1 MRHATRHEAAYTST
15 ENAICHSH
23 EREGVSVMAPFW
35 GEYFDVAE
43 MGESDRALGCD
54 FKRSS
59 TDSMIMVYDTLCA
72 RSGGSAVEESCLDHP
87 NYLDSLENIL
97 PAECKLKDGQVVV
110 RRKLGA
116 LKEGSLPLC
125 DRQPHIPASCG
136 LKHGALNGRIG
147 TAIKDLTDD
156 IDLVVAIEREAD

>member
-54 FKRSS
+54 FKK
-59 TDSMIMVYDTLCA
+59 A
-72 RSGGSAVEESCLDHP
+72 GGKA
-87 NYLDSLENIL
+87 SL
-97 PAECKLKDGQVVV
+97 KQ
-110 RRKLGA
+110 
-116 LKEGSLPLC
+116 
-125 DRQPHIPASCG
+125 
-136 LKHGALNGRIG
+136 
-147 TAIKDLTDD
+147 
-156 IDLVVAIEREAD
+156 